1 METLRAVNLQINIM
15 LRGLPMKLFKLL
27 FVFLFI
33 FTSSL
38 LFSQVERIEKG
49 NLVIEDIPEIPDRI
63 VNKMLQYQN
72 TRSASLQDWF
82 PDGKK
87 MLIST
92 RFGETSQLHVIEKP
106 GGARK
111 QITFFKEPIGGATI
125 CPDPSNNGFLFAKD
139 IGGNEFYQVF
149 YYDLDRGDHEMLTDG
164 VSRHG
169 GFSWSNKG
177 DKFIYYSTKRNDRDW
192 DLFLSNIDNPKEAI
206 SILSEGGVW
215 VAADWSPDDKKL
227 LVVNYISANESYYH
241 ILNIESGKLEQINPK
256 DEKIAYG
263 QAIWSKDNKGIY
275 ITTDDGSKFL
285 QLKYYDLKKKK
296 FKTISSDIP
305 WNVEQI
311 ELSKD
316 GKKLAFIANEG
327 GLAKLYILNTK
338 TNKYKRVPNIPIGQ
352 VYGLDFHPNGNQLAL
367 VINTPQT
374 PGDIFVLNLESYLFD
389 RWTYSEVGGLQTDS
403 FVIPELRYYETF
415 DIVNGEPRQ
424 IPVFYYKP
432 TNVEDTIPV
441 LIYIHG
447 GPEGQY
453 IPYFS
458 STFQYYLN
466 ELGIAVLAPN
476 VRGSAGYG
484 KDYLLLDNG
493 YKREGSVKDI
503 GQLSDWVAELPEVDV
518 SRIAVYGGSYGGY
531 MVLSS
536 MTHYNDKLACGI
548 DNVGIS
554 NFVTFLENTKEYRRD
569 LRRPEYG
576 DERIPE
582 MRDFLEKISPTNNV
596 QKITK
601 PMFIAQG
608 LNDPRVPVGEAEQM
622 VAAIR
627 ENSGK
632 VWYLLAKDEGHGFR
646 KKSNRDFYTNVIVLF
661 LEENLV
667 SQ

>member
-1 METLRAVNLQINIM
+1 
-15 LRGLPMKLFKLL
+15 MKALKLL
-27 FVFLFI
+27 FIFLFI
-33 FTSSL
+33 FTTNI
-38 LFSQVERIEKG
+38 LFPQIERIEKG
-49 NLVIEDIPEIPDRI
+49 NLIIEGIPEIPNRI
-63 VNKMLQYQN
+63 VNKMMQYQN
-72 TRSASLQDWF
+72 TRSATIQDWF
-82 PDGKK
+82 PDGNK

-92 RFGETSQLHVIEKP
+92 RFGETSQLHVLEKA

-111 QITFFKEPIGGATI
+111 QITFFKEPLRGASM
-125 CPDPSNNGFLFAKD
+125 CPDINKNGFLFTKD
-139 IGGNEFYQVF
+139 IGGNEYYQVF
-149 YYDLDRGDHEMLTDG
+149 YYDLEKGNYEMLTDG
-164 VSRHG
+164 SSRNESVSWANSG
-169 GFSWSNKG
+169 G
-177 DKFIYYSTKRNDRDW
+177 KFVYSSTKRNGRDY
-192 DLFLSNIDNPKEAI
+192 DILLSDINNPKEARP
-206 SILSEGGVW
+206 ILEKSGYWGAV
-215 VAADWSPDDKKL
+215 DWSPNDKNL
-227 LVVNYISANESYYH
+227 LVINWFSANESYYY
-241 ILNIESGKLEQINPK
+241 ILNIKSGRLEQINPK

-263 QAIWSKDNKGIY
+263 LAVWSKDNKGIY
-275 ITTDDGSKFL
+275 ITTDDGSNFL

-296 FKTISSDIP
+296 FKTISSEIP
-305 WNVEQI
+305 WDIEQF
-311 ELSKD
+311 ELSED
-316 GKKLAFIANEG
+316 GKKLAFIANES

-338 TNKYKRVPNIPIGQ
+338 TNKYKKVPNIPIGQ
-352 VYGLDFHPNGNQLAL
+352 VYGLAFHPSNEKLAL

-374 PGDIFVLNLESYLFD
+374 PGDIFLLNLENNLLD

-403 FVIPELRYYETF
+403 FIIPELRHYETF
-415 DIVNGEPRQ
+415 DKVNGEPRQ

-432 TNVEDTIPV
+432 KDVEGPIPV

-447 GPEGQY
+447 GPESQY
-453 IPYFS
+453 VPYFS

-493 YKREGSVKDI
+493 YKREDSVKDI
-503 GQLSDWVAELPEVDV
+503 GKLIDWVAEQPELDA

-582 MRDFLEKISPTNNV
+582 MREFLEKISPTNNV

-627 ENSGK
+627 ENSGN

-646 KKSNRDFYTNVIVLF
+646 KKSNRDFYSNVIVLF
-661 LEENLV
+661 LEENLIN
-667 SQ
+667 Q

>member
-1 METLRAVNLQINIM
+1 
-15 LRGLPMKLFKLL
+15 MKALKLL
-27 FVFLFI
+27 FVFLII
-33 FTSSL
+33 FTTSL

-49 NLVIEDIPEIPDRI
+49 NLVIEDIPEIPDHI

-72 TRSASLQDWF
+72 TRSAAIQDWF
-82 PDGKK
+82 PDGSK

-92 RFGETSQLHVIEKP
+92 RFGETSQLHIIEKA

-125 CPDPSNNGFLFAKD
+125 CPNPAQNGFLFAKD

-149 YYDLDRGDHEMLTDG
+149 YFDLDNGNHEMLTDG
-164 VSRHG
+164 VSRNG
-169 GFSWSNKG
+169 GLSWSNKG
-177 DKFIYYSTKRNDRDW
+177 DKFVYYSTKRNGRDW
-192 DLFLSNIDNPKEAI
+192 DLFLSNINKPKEAKT
-206 SILSEGGVW
+206 ILKEGGFW
-215 VAADWSPDDKKL
+215 VAVDWSPDDKNL
-227 LVVNYISANESYYH
+227 LVMKYISANESYYY
-241 ILNIESGKLEQINPK
+241 ILDIESGQLEQINPK
-256 DEKIAYG
+256 EGKIAYG
-263 QAIWSKDNKGIY
+263 QAVWSKDNDGIY
-275 ITTDDGSKFL
+275 LTTDDGSDFL
-285 QLKYYDLKKKK
+285 QLKYYNLKKKK
-296 FKTISSDIP
+296 FKSLSSEIP
-305 WNVEQI
+305 WNIEQI

-338 TNKYKRVPNIPIGQ
+338 TNKYKNVPNIPIGQ
-352 VYGLDFHPNGNQLAL
+352 VYGLDFHPTSEKLAL

-374 PGDIFVLNLESYLFD
+374 PGDIFVLNLESNLFD
-389 RWTYSEVGGLQTDS
+389 RWTYSEVGGLQTDL
-403 FVIPELRYYETF
+403 FVVPELRHYETF
-415 DIVNGEPRQ
+415 DKVNGEPRQ

-432 TNVEDTIPV
+432 KNVEVPIPV

-453 IPYFS
+453 LPYFS

-493 YKREGSVKDI
+493 YKREDSVKDI
-503 GQLSDWVAELPEVDV
+503 GKLIDWVAEQPELDA

-582 MRDFLEKISPTNNV
+582 MREFLEKISPTNNV

-622 VAAIR
+622 VSAIR
-627 ENSGK
+627 KNSGN

-661 LEENLV
+661 LEENLIG
-667 SQ
+667 Q

>member
-1 METLRAVNLQINIM
+1 
-15 LRGLPMKLFKLL
+15 MKALKLL
-27 FVFLFI
+27 FAFLFI
-33 FTSSL
+33 FTTNL

-49 NLVIEDIPEIPDRI
+49 NLVIEDIPEIPTRI
-63 VNKMLQYQN
+63 IERMLQYQN
-72 TRSASLQDWF
+72 TRSATIQDWF
-82 PDGKK
+82 PDGNK

-92 RFGETSQLHVIEKP
+92 RFGETSQLHVLEKA

-111 QITFFKEPIGGATI
+111 QITFFKEPLRGASM
-125 CPDPSNNGFLFAKD
+125 CPDINKNGFLFTKD
-139 IGGNEFYQVF
+139 IGGNEYYQVF
-149 YYDLDRGDHEMLTDG
+149 YYDLEKGNYEMLTDG
-164 VSRHG
+164 SSRNESV
-169 GFSWSNKG
+169 SWSNNG
-177 DKFIYYSTKRNDRDW
+177 DKFIYSSTKRNGRDY
-192 DLFLSNIDNPKEAI
+192 DILLSDINNPKEAQP
-206 SILSEGGVW
+206 ILEKSGYWGAV
-215 VAADWSPDDKKL
+215 DWSTDDKKL
-227 LVVNYISANESYYH
+227 LVKNYISANESYYH

-256 DEKIAYG
+256 EEKIAYG
-263 QAIWSKDNKGIY
+263 SAAWSKDNKGIY
-275 ITTDDGSKFL
+275 ITTDDGSNFL

-296 FKTISSDIP
+296 FKTLSSEIP
-305 WNVEQI
+305 WNIEQF

-316 GKKLAFIANEG
+316 GKKLAFIANES

-338 TNKYKRVPNIPIGQ
+338 TNKYKKVPNIPIGQ
-352 VYGLDFHPNGNQLAL
+352 VYGLDFHPSSGKLAL

-374 PGDIFVLNLESYLFD
+374 PGDIFVLNLESELFD
-389 RWTYSEVGGLQTDS
+389 RWTYSEVGGLQTDL
-403 FVIPELRYYETF
+403 FVVPELRHFETF
-415 DIVNGEPRQ
+415 DKVNGEPRQ

-432 TNVEDTIPV
+432 KDVEGPIPV

-453 IPYFS
+453 VPYFS

-493 YKREGSVKDI
+493 YKREDSVKDI
-503 GQLSDWVAELPEVDV
+503 GKLIDWVAEQPELDA

-582 MRDFLEKISPTNNV
+582 MREFLEKISPTNNV

-627 ENSGK
+627 ENSGN

-646 KKSNRDFYTNVIVLF
+646 KKSNRDFYSNVIVLF
-661 LEENLV
+661 LEEHLIN
-667 SQ
+667 Q